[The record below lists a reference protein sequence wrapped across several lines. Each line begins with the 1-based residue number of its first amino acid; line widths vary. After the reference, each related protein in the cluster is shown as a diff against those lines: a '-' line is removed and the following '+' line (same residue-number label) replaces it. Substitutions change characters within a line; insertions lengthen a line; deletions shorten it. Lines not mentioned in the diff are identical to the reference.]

1 MTFHTILRN
10 SSDFI
15 SALKHARDIGANL
28 TKTLGSP
35 VFPYSVFYVYY
46 EQYLHIYKD
55 MALNIG
61 VSMGK
66 FFKLLSLWLSLL
78 SLRCYSCAFVIA
90 SFCKYGTK
98 CSWLCNTIL

>member
-55 MALNIG
+55 MALNM
-61 VSMGK
+61 SMGSS
-66 FFKLLSLWLSLL
+66 LSCCSCG
-78 SLRCYSCAFVIA
+78 SYCPSYSCAFVIA
-90 SFCKYGTK
+90 Q
-98 CSWLCNTIL
+98 LL